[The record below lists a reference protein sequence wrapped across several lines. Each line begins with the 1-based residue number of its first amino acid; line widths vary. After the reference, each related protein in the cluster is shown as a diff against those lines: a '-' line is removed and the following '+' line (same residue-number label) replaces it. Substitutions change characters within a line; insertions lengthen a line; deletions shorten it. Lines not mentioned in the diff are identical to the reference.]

1 MRTEALRLKQEDWNR
16 RTETGG
22 LKQQDWNRKTEP
34 GRLNGHCPQPPNM
47 EKKRFDK
54 VTGIR
59 ILGYV

>member
-1 MRTEALRLKQEDWNR
+1 MRTETLRLKQE
-16 RTETGG
+16 
-22 LKQQDWNRKTEP
+22 DWNRKTEP
-34 GRLNGHCPQPPNM
+34 GRLDGHCPQPPNM